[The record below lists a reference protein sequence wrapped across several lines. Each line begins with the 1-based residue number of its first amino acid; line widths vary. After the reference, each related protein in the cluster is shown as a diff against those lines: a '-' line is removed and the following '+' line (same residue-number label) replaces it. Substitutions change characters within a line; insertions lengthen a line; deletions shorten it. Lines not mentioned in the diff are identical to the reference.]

1 MMIIIYEAMTRDDDD
16 RTREDRATQPK
27 KAEFRNNFQLTWSS
41 PPEMFRFFLYVF
53 YFFSIVQLTWFYSKK
68 HRKNCECCPVSQL
81 IVR

>member
-41 PPEMFRFFLYVF
+41 PPEMFRFFYM
-53 YFFSIVQLTWFYSKK
+53 FFIFFLLSSSPGFIVKK
-68 HRKNCECCPVSQL
+68 RYAPGLPLQ
-81 IVR
+81 RG